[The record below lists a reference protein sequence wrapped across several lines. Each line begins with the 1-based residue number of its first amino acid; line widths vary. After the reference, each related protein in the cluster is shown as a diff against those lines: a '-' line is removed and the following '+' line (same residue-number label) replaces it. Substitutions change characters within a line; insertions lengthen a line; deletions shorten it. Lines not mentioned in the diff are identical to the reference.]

1 MNCQEFR
8 RHWMHDADNIDV
20 THIETC
26 DDCLN
31 WVEANFTS
39 EEALFMKEFP
49 QPSAQLEDRIM
60 QAVYQLSS
68 PQAIP
73 PITATAETMLPSPA
87 PKQVPRRFQQW
98 GWVGAAAAVLTI
110 GLFSVQMMNGKQL
123 DMAAIQAPVNSSEQ
137 TEVAV
142 SESTSGSPANTAPR
156 VAISTPEQPK
166 TTASPDTGQSGSG
179 QVIAQKTPEE
189 TAPTTASPDATAA
202 PEMAAGQGKTE
213 VTIAMTETPAAFS
226 APDGNA
232 NQPLAARSNPTN
244 AAAKTAPAATE
255 EQAPIHGPVPATGEE
270 QHSALVD
277 QAAQA
282 KTGSMASIAG
292 IADEPNA
299 AASAQESSDAAGAQ
313 EAQITL
319 STFTDVETASH
330 AADVSIPSISKLPE
344 GFSLSSVSLRYES
357 ETSKKV
363 TNVSIMYH
371 RNSDPIKIEVSRQA
385 AGEHSL
391 SVPGTF
397 AETQVFQVGTER
409 AIGVTYQG
417 TAGHA
422 VHFYTTKGN
431 DTLYVVLTAS
441 GISLQ
446 ELIQVAKELSWTAK

>member
-1 MNCQEFR
+1 
-8 RHWMHDADNIDV
+8 
-20 THIETC
+20 
-26 DDCLN
+26 
-31 WVEANFTS
+31 
-39 EEALFMKEFP
+39 MKEFP

-60 QAVYQLSS
+60 QAVYQLSA

-73 PITATAETMLPSPA
+73 PITATAETMLPSSP
-87 PKQVPRRFQQW
+87 PKHVPRRFQQW
-98 GWVGAAAAVLTI
+98 GWVGAAAAVLAI
-110 GLFSVQMMNGKQL
+110 GLISVQMMNGKQL
-123 DMAAIQAPVNSSEQ
+123 DMAAIQAPANSSEQ

-142 SESTSGSPANTAPR
+142 NESTSGTPATAAPS
-156 VAISTPEQPK
+156 VATSTPEQPK
-166 TTASPDTGQSGSG
+166 TTSSPDTGQSASG

-189 TAPTTASPDATAA
+189 NAPATASPDATPA
-202 PEMAAGQGKTE
+202 PEMAVGQGKTE
-213 VTIAMTETPAAFS
+213 VTIAMSETPATFS
-226 APDGNA
+226 APAGNV
-232 NQPLAARSNPTN
+232 NQPLAARSTPTN

-255 EQAPIHGPVPATGEE
+255 QQAPIQGPVPATGEE
-270 QHSALVD
+270 QNSALVD

-282 KTGSMASIAG
+282 KTGSIASIAG
-292 IADEPNA
+292 IADEANA
-299 AASAQESSDAAGAQ
+299 AASVAESSDAADTE

-431 DTLYVVLTAS
+431 NTLYVVLTAS